1 MYIYEHIYTFV
12 HSVKIVAKETVIILN
27 QELPTVLHAKRDL
40 IYESLQ
46 LGLVNCREGAKA
58 FSSEGSVSVHGCSR
72 PWTCSLGK
80 AVSTLE
86 CFQFAQL
93 HSFHCIFQSGL
104 DCLFHLVA

>member
-58 FSSEGSVSVHGCSR
+58 PAQPSSLLLFLL
-72 PWTCSLGK
+72 LGD
-80 AVSTLE
+80 VNTL
-86 CFQFAQL
+86 L
-93 HSFHCIFQSGL
+93 SGL
-104 DCLFHLVA
+104 LAIVL